1 MDGRPDSTPDEED
14 PDPMLLAALFA
25 IIILLL
31 ILIILFIRRCMKCR
45 QKSASV
51 VRYVNPVLTV
61 SETQAPLIDDRV
73 TIVLEEI
80 DHSVAPQQDETPEVV
95 VEYCNLKSY
104 RVSLEQFIRE
114 VDEKRDKDAFREEFK
129 EIPNGLLELH
139 SAALKKENK
148 SRNRYKK
155 VYPYDYCRVILDT
168 NDNTGSTDYANA
180 CFVHGFNHDKEY
192 IAAQGPFTNETLL
205 DFWRLIWQNRCA
217 RIVMLTNLFEGDRM
231 KCLQYW
237 PEAEDMH
244 FGPFLVRAESQDV
257 FEQYIIRR
265 IIVEK
270 GGEKKRVTQYHF
282 TAWPDCRVPDDI
294 ETLLEFRNLIIH
306 GILPEEGPIVVHC
319 SAGIGRTG
327 TFIALDSL
335 LKEAAAMDSIDV
347 INCVSKLRQQRAFSI
362 QTDMQYAFLHDA
374 IVHAVTHH
382 NLPAPFPI
390 VDGMNPS
397 CG

>member
-1 MDGRPDSTPDEED
+1 MDSDVEEN

-51 VRYVNPVLTV
+51 VRYVNPVLTIP
-61 SETQAPLIDDRV
+61 ETQTPLIHDRV

-80 DHSVAPQQDETPEVV
+80 DHSVAPQQDEIPEVV

-104 RVSLEQFIRE
+104 RVLLDQFIRE
-114 VDEKRDKDAFREEFK
+114 VDEKRDNDSFREEFK

-139 SAALKKENK
+139 SAALRKENK

-155 VYPYDYCRVILDT
+155 VYPYDYCRVVLDT
-168 NDNTGSTDYANA
+168 SDKTGSTDYVNA
-180 CFVHGFNHDKEY
+180 CFVHGYDHDKEY
-192 IAAQGPFTNETLL
+192 IAAQGPFTNDTLI
-205 DFWRLIWQNRCA
+205 DFWRMIWQNRCT

-237 PEAEDMH
+237 PEGEIMR
-244 FGPFLVRAESQDV
+244 FGQFMIRPDSQDI
-257 FEQYIIRR
+257 FEQYTIRR

-270 GGEKKRVTQYHF
+270 GDEKKRVTQYHF

-294 ETLLEFRNLIIH
+294 ETLLDFRNLVIN
-306 GILPEEGPIVVHC
+306 GISIDEGPIVVHC

-327 TFIALDSL
+327 TFIALDTL
-335 LKEAAAMDSIDV
+335 LKEASANESIDV

-362 QTDMQYAFLHDA
+362 QTDMQYAFLHEA
-374 IVHAVTHH
+374 IVHALTHQ
-382 NLPAPFPI
+382 NLTAAFHK
-390 VDGMNPS
+390 VDEM
-397 CG
+397 